1 MKIST
6 ELQKF
11 KWHAYDKGM
20 DLRGNATRWFNGKTA
35 RAWTAWLTK
44 ARG

>member
-1 MKIST
+1 MNIAT
-6 ELQKF
+6 ELAKF
-11 KWHAYDKGM
+11 TAHAKKCRMNTSGDKG
-20 DLRGNATRWFNGKTA
+20 RWFNSKTA